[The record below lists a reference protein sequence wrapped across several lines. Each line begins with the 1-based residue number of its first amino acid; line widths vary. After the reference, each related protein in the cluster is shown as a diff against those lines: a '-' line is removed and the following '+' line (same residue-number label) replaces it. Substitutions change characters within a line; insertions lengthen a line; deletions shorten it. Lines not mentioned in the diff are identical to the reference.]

1 MVLQALA
8 QIAGFFDVWTG
19 AINFNASSSSNNV
32 TAAITTVL
40 STAGRGGVSVPLQVA
55 ATAESIGLV
64 TAAADNR
71 VEIWRTSDGAKI
83 AASGN
88 EVYGRLTEA
97 GGVYTLSYFTSVG
110 GTETVYTFP
119 SATSID
125 FYFSYRYDLAR
136 IPTNFATR
144 LVARNVSQDPAGTGS
159 GSSAQ
164 WFPEKRNVTA
174 LNTIDALTKTP
185 TSATNVFLIVN
196 GKTENAFG
204 GGSAAFSVNL
214 STKAI
219 TWNAANA
226 QYALQTGMDVIAFY
240 LTAE

>member
-8 QIAGFFDVWTG
+8 QIAGWFDVWTG
-19 AINFNASSSSNNV
+19 ALNFSAAGSSSNV

-40 STAGRGGVSVPLQVA
+40 STAGRGGTSVPLQVA
-55 ATAESIGLV
+55 NTIESVGVVTTAS
-64 TAAADNR
+64 DNR

-83 AASGN
+83 ASAGN
-88 EVYGRLTEA
+88 EVYGRITEA

-110 GTETVYTFP
+110 GTETAHTFA
-119 SATSID
+119 SATGID
-125 FYFSYRYDLAR
+125 FYFSYRFDLAR

-144 LVARNVSQDPAGTGS
+144 LVARNVSQDPGGGG

-164 WFPEKRNVTA
+164 WFLEKRNVTA
-174 LNTIDALTKTP
+174 LNTVDALTKTP

-204 GGSAAFSVNL
+204 GAAAAFSVNL
-214 STKAI
+214 GTKAI
-219 TWNAANA
+219 TWSAPNS
-226 QYALQTGMDVIAFY
+226 QYTLQTGMDVIAFY